1 MPWRLLPLAVQLLP
15 VYCLILVFVSAIK
28 FFLVFIRYFGCFKL
42 LQPRIELIVPGFVAV
57 LGDLVILESFS
68 KEKCFSFSA
77 VILGKQILL

>member
-1 MPWRLLPLAVQLLP
+1 MPWRLLPLAVHLLP

-28 FFLVFIRYFGCFKL
+28 FFLVLFVILVVLKL